1 MADYAARALKDRQ
14 KIETCKR
21 NAVRQEALLS
31 ELCGGCKVTG
41 IRKGRLTMPDV
52 EAENYRFSVDRTGPA
67 CYFDIRETLIKCICG
82 ACRLNRRGGTAM
94 EELLERL
101 LEECR
106 PAAGQGKVADYIPE
120 LSKGD
125 PEALGIYVIGSEGKQ
140 SWAVDCRQVFTI
152 QSVVKPILLL
162 QALMD
167 NGAEFVMSR
176 VGVEATGK
184 PFDAINFSD
193 QSLDSG
199 NINPMVNMGAI
210 VMCSLIHGRSYDER
224 FQRLLEL
231 TRRLAGGEIGVDQ
244 AVYRSEKSHGSKNR
258 ALAYLLKSNGLLDGD
273 VEEVLDCYF
282 RACSIQVD
290 CRALAHIGAVLSNRG
305 RLPVSN
311 ERIFP
316 AAMSRYVN
324 AILMTCGMYD
334 GSGEFALRVGVP
346 AKSGVGGGIMAV
358 VPTRMG
364 IGIFGPALDRKGNSV
379 AGIRLL
385 ERLSAE
391 LHLSIF

>member
-1 MADYAARALKDRQ
+1 
-14 KIETCKR
+14 
-21 NAVRQEALLS
+21 
-31 ELCGGCKVTG
+31 
-41 IRKGRLTMPDV
+41 
-52 EAENYRFSVDRTGPA
+52 
-67 CYFDIRETLIKCICG
+67 
-82 ACRLNRRGGTAM
+82 M

-101 LEECR
+101 LEECLHFTT
-106 PAAGQGKVADYIPE
+106 QGRVADYIPE
-120 LSKGD
+120 LAKANPD
-125 PEALGIYVIGSEGKQ
+125 ALGIYVIGSEGKH
-140 SWAVDCRQVFTI
+140 SWAGDCHQPFTI

-162 QALMD
+162 QALLD
-167 NGAEFVMSR
+167 NGVELVQSR

-184 PFDAINFSD
+184 PFDAINAGD

-199 NINPMVNMGAI
+199 HINPMVNMGAI
-210 VMCSLIHGRSYDER
+210 VMWGATYEER

-231 TRRLAGGEIGVDQ
+231 TRKLAGDESIGVDE

-258 ALAYLLKSNGLLDGD
+258 ALAYLLKSYGLLEDD

-311 ERIFP
+311 QRIFP
-316 AAMSRYVN
+316 SSLARYVN

-334 GSGEFALRVGVP
+334 GSGEFAMRVGVP

-364 IGIFGPALDRKGNSV
+364 IGIYSPALDSKGNSM
-379 AGIRLL
+379 AGIHLL
-385 ERLSAE
+385 ERLSKE
-391 LHLSIF
+391 LYLSIF

>member
-1 MADYAARALKDRQ
+1 
-14 KIETCKR
+14 
-21 NAVRQEALLS
+21 
-31 ELCGGCKVTG
+31 
-41 IRKGRLTMPDV
+41 
-52 EAENYRFSVDRTGPA
+52 
-67 CYFDIRETLIKCICG
+67 
-82 ACRLNRRGGTAM
+82 M

-101 LEECR
+101 LEECLHFTT
-106 PAAGQGKVADYIPE
+106 QGRVADYIPE
-120 LSKGD
+120 LAKANPD
-125 PEALGIYVIGSEGKQ
+125 ALGIYVIGSEGKH
-140 SWAVDCRQVFTI
+140 SWAGDCHQPFTI

-162 QALMD
+162 QALLD
-167 NGAEFVMSR
+167 NGVELVQSR

-184 PFDAINFSD
+184 PFDAINAGD

-199 NINPMVNMGAI
+199 HINPMVNMGAI
-210 VMCSLIHGRSYDER
+210 VMCTLIRGATYEER

-231 TRRLAGGEIGVDQ
+231 TRKLAGDESIGVDE

-258 ALAYLLKSNGLLDGD
+258 ALAYLHKTYGLLEDD

-311 ERIFP
+311 QRIFP
-316 AAMSRYVN
+316 SALARYVN

-334 GSGEFALRVGVP
+334 GSGEFAMRVGVP

-364 IGIFGPALDRKGNSV
+364 IGIYSPALDSKGNSM
-379 AGIRLL
+379 AGIHLL
-385 ERLSAE
+385 ERLSKE
-391 LHLSIF
+391 LYLSIF

>member
-1 MADYAARALKDRQ
+1 M
-14 KIETCKR
+14 
-21 NAVRQEALLS
+21 
-31 ELCGGCKVTG
+31 
-41 IRKGRLTMPDV
+41 
-52 EAENYRFSVDRTGPA
+52 
-67 CYFDIRETLIKCICG
+67 
-82 ACRLNRRGGTAM
+82 
-94 EELLERL
+94 ERL

-125 PEALGIYVIGSEGKQ
+125 PEALGIYVIGSEGKR
-140 SWAVDCRQVFTI
+140 SWAGDCRQVFTI

-290 CRALAHIGAVLSNRG
+290 CRALAHIASVLSNRG
-305 RLPVSN
+305 RLPVSGQKV
-311 ERIFP
+311 FP
-316 AAMSRYVN
+316 STLSRYVN
-324 AILMTCGMYD
+324 AIMLTCGMYD
-334 GSGEFALRVGVP
+334 GSGEFAIRVGVP
-346 AKSGVGGGIMAV
+346 AKSGVSGGIMAV

-364 IGIFGPALDRKGNSV
+364 IGIYSPALDAKGNSL
-379 AGIRLL
+379 AGIHLL
-385 ERLSAE
+385 EKLSRE
-391 LHLSIF
+391 LYLSVF

>member
-1 MADYAARALKDRQ
+1 
-14 KIETCKR
+14 
-21 NAVRQEALLS
+21 
-31 ELCGGCKVTG
+31 
-41 IRKGRLTMPDV
+41 
-52 EAENYRFSVDRTGPA
+52 
-67 CYFDIRETLIKCICG
+67 
-82 ACRLNRRGGTAM
+82 M

-101 LEECR
+101 LEECLHFTTQ
-106 PAAGQGKVADYIPE
+106 GQVADYIPE
-120 LSKGD
+120 LAKANPD
-125 PEALGIYVIGSEGKQ
+125 ALGIYVIGSEGKH
-140 SWAVDCRQVFTI
+140 SWAGDCHQPFTI

-162 QALMD
+162 QALLD
-167 NGAEFVMSR
+167 NGVELVQSR
-176 VGVEATGK
+176 AGGEGTGK
-184 PFDAINFSD
+184 PFDAINAGD

-199 NINPMVNMGAI
+199 HINPMVNMGAI
-210 VMCSLIHGRSYDER
+210 VMCTLIRGATYEER

-231 TRRLAGGEIGVDQ
+231 TRKLAGDESIGVDE

-258 ALAYLLKSNGLLDGD
+258 ALAYLLKSYGLLEDD

-311 ERIFP
+311 QRIFP
-316 AAMSRYVN
+316 SALARYVN

-334 GSGEFALRVGVP
+334 GSGEFAMRVGVP

-364 IGIFGPALDRKGNSV
+364 IGIYSPALDSKGNSM
-379 AGIRLL
+379 AGIHLL
-385 ERLSAE
+385 ERLSKE
-391 LHLSIF
+391 LYLSIF

>member
-1 MADYAARALKDRQ
+1 
-14 KIETCKR
+14 
-21 NAVRQEALLS
+21 
-31 ELCGGCKVTG
+31 
-41 IRKGRLTMPDV
+41 
-52 EAENYRFSVDRTGPA
+52 
-67 CYFDIRETLIKCICG
+67 
-82 ACRLNRRGGTAM
+82 M

-101 LEECR
+101 IEECR
-106 PAAGQGKVADYIPE
+106 PVVKQGQVADYIPE
-120 LSKGD
+120 LAKGN
-125 PEALGIYVIGSEGKQ
+125 PEALGIYIIGSEGKR
-140 SWAVDCRQVFTI
+140 SWAGDCRQTFTI
-152 QSVVKPILLL
+152 QSIVKPILLL
-162 QALMD
+162 QALLD
-167 NGAEFVMSR
+167 NGAEFAMNR

-184 PFDAINFSD
+184 PFDAINSSD

-231 TRRLAGGEIGVDQ
+231 TRRLAGDHEIGVDE
-244 AVYRSEKSHGSKNR
+244 AVYCSEKSHGSKNR
-258 ALAYLLKSNGLLDGD
+258 ALAYLLKSHGLLDGD

-316 AAMSRYVN
+316 ASMSRYVN

-379 AGIRLL
+379 AGIKLL
-385 ERLSAE
+385 EQLSGE

>member
-1 MADYAARALKDRQ
+1 
-14 KIETCKR
+14 
-21 NAVRQEALLS
+21 
-31 ELCGGCKVTG
+31 
-41 IRKGRLTMPDV
+41 
-52 EAENYRFSVDRTGPA
+52 
-67 CYFDIRETLIKCICG
+67 
-82 ACRLNRRGGTAM
+82 M

-106 PAAGQGKVADYIPE
+106 PYTREGRVADYIPE
-120 LSKGD
+120 LAKGN
-125 PEALGIYVIGSEGKQ
+125 PASLGIYVIGSEGKH
-140 SWAVDCRQVFTI
+140 SWAGDCRQMFTL

-162 QALMD
+162 QALLD
-167 NGAEFVMSR
+167 NGAELVQSR

-184 PFDAINFSD
+184 PFDAINAGD

-199 NINPMVNMGAI
+199 HINPMVNMGAI
-210 VMCSLIHGRSYDER
+210 VMCTLIHGDTYEER
-224 FQRLLEL
+224 FQRLLAL
-231 TRRLAGGEIGVDQ
+231 TGRLAGDEAIGIDE

-258 ALAYLLKSNGLLDGD
+258 ALAYLLKSNGLLADD

-282 RACSIQVD
+282 RACSIQVN
-290 CRALAHIGAVLSNRG
+290 CRGLAHIGAVLSNRG

-316 AAMSRYVN
+316 SSMAQYVN

-334 GSGEFALRVGVP
+334 GSGEFAIRVGVP
-346 AKSGVGGGIMAV
+346 AKSGVAGGIMAV

-364 IGIFGPALDRKGNSV
+364 IGIYAPALDRKGNSL

-385 ERLSAE
+385 ERLSRE
-391 LHLSIF
+391 LYLSIF

>member
-1 MADYAARALKDRQ
+1 
-14 KIETCKR
+14 
-21 NAVRQEALLS
+21 
-31 ELCGGCKVTG
+31 
-41 IRKGRLTMPDV
+41 
-52 EAENYRFSVDRTGPA
+52 
-67 CYFDIRETLIKCICG
+67 
-82 ACRLNRRGGTAM
+82 M

-101 LEECR
+101 LEECLHFTT
-106 PAAGQGKVADYIPE
+106 QGRVADYIPE
-120 LSKGD
+120 LAKANPD
-125 PEALGIYVIGSEGKQ
+125 ALGIYVIGSEGKH
-140 SWAVDCRQVFTI
+140 SWAGDCHQPFTI

-162 QALMD
+162 QALLD
-167 NGAEFVMSR
+167 NGVELVQSR

-184 PFDAINFSD
+184 PFDAINASD

-199 NINPMVNMGAI
+199 HINPMVNMGAI
-210 VMCSLIHGRSYDER
+210 VMCSLIHGGSYEER

-231 TRRLAGGEIGVDQ
+231 TRKLAGDESIGVDE

-258 ALAYLLKSNGLLDGD
+258 ALAYLLKSYGLLEDD

-311 ERIFP
+311 QRIFP
-316 AAMSRYVN
+316 SALARYVN

-334 GSGEFALRVGVP
+334 GSGEFAMRVGVP

-364 IGIFGPALDRKGNSV
+364 IGIYSPALDSKGNSM
-379 AGIRLL
+379 AGIHLL
-385 ERLSAE
+385 ERLSKE
-391 LHLSIF
+391 LYLSIF

>member
-1 MADYAARALKDRQ
+1 
-14 KIETCKR
+14 
-21 NAVRQEALLS
+21 
-31 ELCGGCKVTG
+31 
-41 IRKGRLTMPDV
+41 
-52 EAENYRFSVDRTGPA
+52 
-67 CYFDIRETLIKCICG
+67 
-82 ACRLNRRGGTAM
+82 M

-101 LEECR
+101 LEECLHFTT
-106 PAAGQGKVADYIPE
+106 QGRVADYIPE
-120 LSKGD
+120 LAKANPD
-125 PEALGIYVIGSEGKQ
+125 ALGIYVIGSEGKH
-140 SWAVDCRQVFTI
+140 SWAGDCHQPFTI

-162 QALMD
+162 QALLD
-167 NGAEFVMSR
+167 NGVELVQSR

-184 PFDAINFSD
+184 PFDAINAGD

-199 NINPMVNMGAI
+199 HINPMVNMGAI
-210 VMCSLIHGRSYDER
+210 VMCTLIRGATYEER

-231 TRRLAGGEIGVDQ
+231 TRKLAGDESIGVDE

-258 ALAYLLKSNGLLDGD
+258 ALAYLLKSYGLLEDD

-311 ERIFP
+311 QRIFP
-316 AAMSRYVN
+316 SSLARYVN

-334 GSGEFALRVGVP
+334 GSGEFAMRVGVP

-364 IGIFGPALDRKGNSV
+364 IGIYSPALDSKGNSM
-379 AGIRLL
+379 AGIHLL
-385 ERLSAE
+385 ERLSKE
-391 LHLSIF
+391 LYLSIF

>member
-1 MADYAARALKDRQ
+1 
-14 KIETCKR
+14 
-21 NAVRQEALLS
+21 
-31 ELCGGCKVTG
+31 
-41 IRKGRLTMPDV
+41 
-52 EAENYRFSVDRTGPA
+52 
-67 CYFDIRETLIKCICG
+67 
-82 ACRLNRRGGTAM
+82 M

-101 LEECR
+101 LEECLHFTT
-106 PAAGQGKVADYIPE
+106 QGRVADYIPE
-120 LSKGD
+120 LAKANPD
-125 PEALGIYVIGSEGKQ
+125 ALGIYVIGSEGKH
-140 SWAVDCRQVFTI
+140 SWAGDCHQPFTI

-162 QALMD
+162 QALLD
-167 NGAEFVMSR
+167 NGVELVQSR

-184 PFDAINFSD
+184 PFDAINAGD

-199 NINPMVNMGAI
+199 HINPMVNMGAI
-210 VMCSLIHGRSYDER
+210 VMCTLIRGATYEER

-231 TRRLAGGEIGVDQ
+231 TRKLAGDESIGVDE

-258 ALAYLLKSNGLLDGD
+258 ALAYLLKSYGLLEDD

-311 ERIFP
+311 QRIFP
-316 AAMSRYVN
+316 SALARYVN

-334 GSGEFALRVGVP
+334 GSGEFAMRVGVP

-358 VPTRMG
+358 VPTRIG
-364 IGIFGPALDRKGNSV
+364 IGIYSPALDSKGNSM
-379 AGIRLL
+379 AGIHLL
-385 ERLSAE
+385 ERLSKE
-391 LHLSIF
+391 LYLSIF